1 MRGETLSE
9 TANRIFQVV
18 FQNGAEPITVEAA
31 EFSYDTADG
40 ADVVNFHRANGS
52 LVSDISVRASE
63 VAHIQPISAS
73 TDSDDN

>member
-1 MRGETLSE
+1 MSKT
-9 TANRIFQVV
+9 TNRMFQVV

-52 LVSDISVRASE
+52 VVSDISVRASE
-63 VAHIQPISAS
+63 VAHIQPISAPAE
-73 TDSDDN
+73 SDDD